1 MSRKR
6 VGMELVSIEKSRERK
21 IVMVV
26 GVFVLE
32 GQ

>member
-6 VGMELVSIEKSRERK
+6 VGMELGSFEKSRERK

-26 GVFVLE
+26 GVLFLE